1 MTERYPNIEL
11 LDYIFQVEVL
21 KRHAADKRYIPDTE
35 AYVFPQVWPN
45 TGGGFC
51 EPGFMYGQALT
62 TQYTTV
68 LINKND
74 GVAMVSF
81 GNKPAYFVDE
91 LTEKFMSDLRM
102 HSMARKYDAHIYD

>member
-1 MTERYPNIEL
+1 MSADYPNIEL
-11 LDYIFQVEVL
+11 LDYIFQTEVL
-21 KRHAADKRYIPDTE
+21 KHHDPKERYIPDTD

-51 EPGFMYGQALT
+51 EPGFVYGQALT
-62 TQYTTV
+62 KQYTTV
-68 LINKND
+68 LINRNSD
-74 GVAMVSF
+74 VAMVAF

-102 HSMARKYDAHIYD
+102 HSMARKYDANIYD